1 MSHETHNLNP
11 VRLES
16 LTYSAAGLPMNYR
29 YPPDSKP
36 LPGYTIKQGVGRGAF
51 GEVYY
56 AVSDGGKEVA
66 LKLVQNQ
73 VEVELRGV
81 RECLNLDHP
90 NLVRLYDVQKTDAG
104 ESWVVMEYCGGESL
118 EEAIARYPEG
128 MPIDEALRWLRGIC
142 EGVGFL
148 HSKDIVHRDLKP
160 SHCYMEDGVVKI
172 GDYGLAKFLTVSRRS
187 GNTEGIG
194 TVFYAAPEMAQGKYG
209 KEIDLYAVGVMF
221 YEMLAGDVP
230 FDGQS
235 AAEVLMK
242 HLTVT
247 PDVYRFPAPYCHIL
261 AKLLE
266 KNPKHRY
273 HSVEEL
279 TDTLNM
285 PLANRGSRGAGSA
298 ARSFAGRIV
307 SRLELKR
314 RARRTA
320 HLAWTHK
327 GATFGLLVLVA
338 VALGLGIAIGDANRH
353 HWNRFHP
360 TGYVQTRNVHVSRL
374 GQTPIKRNDN
384 SGTTVQLGE
393 IASFRQAD
401 FRGTDSRRRRGMY
414 YRLAHIQL
422 QQGRAND
429 AGVTEREVLEG
440 LWDDGYCPAVDIHV
454 DADRARK
461 RKVFISDVV
470 AALERIALANNSRQ
484 KQVEIWQSA
493 NRVLIRF
500 ARLRGRGDPQG
511 SVAFY
516 LMNPTGFLKAKI
528 PSKDGTA
535 GEVPLSEIADIHI
548 AAGDPVFK

>member
-1 MSHETHNLNP
+1 
-11 VRLES
+11 
-16 LTYSAAGLPMNYR
+16 MNYR

-73 VEVELRGV
+73 VDVELRGV

-90 NLVRLYDVQKTDAG
+90 HLVRLYDVQKSEAG
-104 ESWVVMEYCGGESL
+104 ESWVVMEYCGGDSL

-128 MPIDEALRWLRGIC
+128 MPIDEVLRWLRGIC
-142 EGVGFL
+142 AGVGYL

-160 SHCYMEDGVVKI
+160 SHCFMEDGVVKI
-172 GDYGLAKFLTVSRRS
+172 GDYGLAKFLTVSKRS

-194 TVFYAAPEMAQGKYG
+194 TVFYAAPEMAQGRYG
-209 KEIDLYAVGVMF
+209 KEIDVYAIGVMF
-221 YEMLAGDVP
+221 YEMLSGDVP

-247 PDVYRFPAPYCHIL
+247 PDVFRFPAPYCDIL
-261 AKLLE
+261 ERLLE
-266 KNPKHRY
+266 KDPQHRFR
-273 HSVEEL
+273 SIEEL
-279 TDTLNM
+279 TDALDA
-285 PLANRGSRGAGSA
+285 PLTIRGPRNAVCAVRGIV
-298 ARSFAGRIV
+298 GRIAH
-307 SRLELKR
+307 RLELKR

-320 HLAWTHK
+320 RLAWNHK
-327 GATFGLLVLVA
+327 GATFGLFVLLTI
-338 VALGLGIAIGDANRH
+338 ALGLGIAIGDANRY
-353 HWNRFHP
+353 RGMRIYP
-360 TGYVQTRNVHVSRL
+360 SGYIRSRNVHASRL

-401 FRGTDSRRRRGMY
+401 FRGVDSGRRRGMY
-414 YRLAHIQL
+414 YRMAHVRL
-422 QQGRAND
+422 QQGRADD
-429 AGVTEREVLEG
+429 AGVTEKEVLEG
-440 LWDDGYCPAVDIHV
+440 LWDDGYCPAIDIHV
-454 DADRARK
+454 HPGHAARHNVSVNDIVDA
-461 RKVFISDVV
+461 
-470 AALERIALANNSRQ
+470 LGRIALANNARQ
-484 KQVEIWQSA
+484 KQVEIWQSKD
-493 NRVLIRF
+493 RVLVRF
-500 ARLRGRGDPQG
+500 ARLRGNGEPQG

-516 LMNPTGFLKAKI
+516 LMAPMAFLKAKV
-528 PSKDGTA
+528 PTKDGRA
-535 GEVPLSEIADIHI
+535 RPVALSEIADVHI

>member
-1 MSHETHNLNP
+1 
-11 VRLES
+11 
-16 LTYSAAGLPMNYR
+16 MNYR

-90 NLVRLYDVQKTDAG
+90 NLVRLYDVLKTDAG

-118 EEAIARYPEG
+118 EEAIARHPHG

-142 EGVGFL
+142 EGVGYL
-148 HSKDIVHRDLKP
+148 HSKDVVHRDLKP
-160 SHCYMEDGVVKI
+160 SHCFMEDGVVKI

-209 KEIDLYAVGVMF
+209 KEIDLYAIGVMF
-221 YEMLAGDVP
+221 YEMLSGDVP

-242 HLTVT
+242 HLTAA
-247 PDVYRFPAPYCHIL
+247 PDVYRFPSPYCDIL
-261 AKLLE
+261 AKLLQ
-266 KNPKHRY
+266 KDPRRRFP
-273 HSVEEL
+273 SIEEL
-279 TDTLNM
+279 TETLNA
-285 PLANRGSRGAGSA
+285 PLATAAAGNGRHGVRG
-298 ARSFAGRIV
+298 IV
-307 SRLELKR
+307 GKISSRLDLKR

-320 HLAWTHK
+320 RLAWAHK
-327 GATFGLLVLVA
+327 GATVGLLILVA
-338 VALGLGIAIGDANRH
+338 LALGLGIAIGDANRNN
-353 HWNRFHP
+353 WNRFRP
-360 TGYVQTRNVHVSRL
+360 TSYVETRNVQVSRL

-393 IASFRQAD
+393 IASFQQAD
-401 FRGTDSRRRRGMY
+401 FNGVDNRRRRGMY
-414 YRLAHIQL
+414 YRMAHVQL
-422 QQGRAND
+422 QKGRAND
-429 AGVTEREVLEG
+429 AGVTEKEVLEG
-440 LWDDGYCPAVDIHV
+440 LWDDGYCPAIDIHV
-454 DADRARK
+454 DAAK
-461 RKVFISDVV
+461 ASNRKVFISDIVQ
-470 AALERIALANNSRQ
+470 ALERIALANNARQ
-484 KQVEIWQSA
+484 KQVEIWQSG
-493 NRVLIRF
+493 NRILIRF
-500 ARLRGRGDPQG
+500 ARLRGHGDPQG

-516 LMNPTGFLKAKI
+516 LMNPMAFLRATIPVAGGDRDHREMKRMAVLRATIPAKDE
-528 PSKDGTA
+528 KA

>member
-1 MSHETHNLNP
+1 
-11 VRLES
+11 
-16 LTYSAAGLPMNYR
+16 MNYR

-118 EEAIARYPEG
+118 EEAIARHPHG

-142 EGVGFL
+142 EGVGYL
-148 HSKDIVHRDLKP
+148 HSNNVVHRDLKP
-160 SHCYMEDGVVKI
+160 SHCYLEDGVVKI

-187 GNTEGIG
+187 GNSEGIG
-194 TVFYAAPEMAQGKYG
+194 TVFYAAPEMAHGKYG
-209 KEIDLYAVGVMF
+209 KEIDLYAIGVMF
-221 YEMLAGDVP
+221 FEMLSGDVP

-242 HLTVT
+242 HLTAS

-266 KNPKHRY
+266 KDPQRRY
-273 HSVEEL
+273 RSVQEL
-279 TDTLNM
+279 TAALNS
-285 PLANRGSRGAGSA
+285 PLTAGGLQDGVRTVRG
-298 ARSFAGRIV
+298 FVGRI
-307 SRLELKR
+307 SHRLKLKQ

-327 GATFGLLVLVA
+327 GATFGLMILVMIA
-338 VALGLGIAIGDANRH
+338 VSLGIAIGEANRH

-360 TGYVQTRNVHVSRL
+360 AAFVQMRNVNVGSL
-374 GQTPIKRNDN
+374 GRTPIKRNDN

-401 FRGTDSRRRRGMY
+401 FRGVDNGRRRGIY
-414 YRLAHIQL
+414 YRMAHVRL
-422 QQGRAND
+422 QAGRAND
-429 AGVTEREVLEG
+429 AGVTEKEVLEG
-440 LWDDGYCPAVDIHV
+440 LWDDGYCPAIDIQIHADQAARYRVDVNDVV
-454 DADRARK
+454 DA
-461 RKVFISDVV
+461 
-470 AALERIALANNSRQ
+470 LGRIVQGNNARQ
-484 KQVEIWQSA
+484 KQVEIWQSR
-493 NRVLIRF
+493 NRVLVRF
-500 ARLRGRGDPQG
+500 ARLRGNDEPQG

-516 LMNPTGFLKAKI
+516 LMDPMAFLTAKVPT
-528 PSKDGTA
+528 KDGKSGPVA
-535 GEVPLSEIADIHI
+535 LSKIADIHI